1 MTDMITE
8 MEKREDEKYF
18 KTLEEKKRLAEEAIR
33 FEKEANDKLKKEL
46 LVEHKI
52 EENDPIVSVFDFLS
66 ARLSKTEKKFDLFQA
81 RFDESSLS
89 KIIAAIE
96 HQSNSIE
103 TRRNSFGVVTV
114 SLLCLGVFGL
124 GVFSSDIYNF
134 AGSHLLN
141 QPSVKVEQFDNKTT
155 VFISK
160 GHIETIDEDK
170 GVSRIEV
177 SHVASKAN
185 SKN

>member
-1 MTDMITE
+1 MNNFISE
-8 MEKREDEKYF
+8 IEKREDEKYF
-18 KTLEEKKRLAEEAIR
+18 RTLEEKKRLAEEAIR
-33 FEKEANDKLKKEL
+33 FEKEANEKLKKDL

-52 EENDPIVSVFDFLS
+52 EENDPIVSIFDFLS
-66 ARLSKTEKKFDLFQA
+66 ARLSKTENKFDSFQA

-103 TRRNSFGVVTV
+103 TRKNSFGVVTV
-114 SLLCLGVFGL
+114 SFLCLGVFSL

-141 QPSVKVEQFDNKTT
+141 RPGIKVEQFDNKTT

-170 GVSRIEV
+170 GISRIEV
-177 SHVASKAN
+177 SHVASKTS